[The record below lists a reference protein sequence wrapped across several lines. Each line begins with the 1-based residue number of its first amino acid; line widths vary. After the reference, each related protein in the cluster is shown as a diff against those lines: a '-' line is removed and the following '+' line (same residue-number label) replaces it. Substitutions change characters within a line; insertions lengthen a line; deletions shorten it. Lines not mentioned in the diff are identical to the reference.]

1 MATSKRQRKY
11 PRLSQ
16 DFSGNSK
23 TDESFA
29 PACDVNNIVRHY
41 ERTGI
46 DPFIDR
52 KAAAQYGE
60 ASTLT
65 FADAMRIKAE
75 MDSYLAEHPEA
86 YSEAAQAAQAAHPEA
101 TPQEQENVRSGA
113 SSAAEPAPQG
123 ASETQ
128 TEAKVQ

>member
-1 MATSKRQRKY
+1 MSTTKRQRKY

-16 DFSGNSK
+16 DFSGDSK
-23 TDESFA
+23 TDASFA
-29 PACDVNNIVRHY
+29 PSCDVNAIVRHY
-41 ERTGI
+41 ERTGV
-46 DPFIDR
+46 DPYIDR
-52 KAAAQYGE
+52 KSAARYGE

-65 FADAMRIKAE
+65 YADAMRMKAE
-75 MDSYLAEHPEA
+75 LDSYLAEHPEA
-86 YSEAAQAAQAAHPEA
+86 YSEAAQAAEAADPSP
-101 TPQEQENVRSGA
+101 TPSEEENVRSGA